1 MERRSSAPATLTLA
15 LQGCAA
21 RRGQDVPQ
29 HDMDILHVL
38 TRCSTRAPCRPSCAS
53 LTSNPAIK
61 SFAARHLPATF
72 PTATIFLVRP
82 VLALMVTQ
90 DLSHGVATPQ
100 VGLALPSLL
109 RRANALAM
117 ILAAVWT
124 QSGSAG
130 QQPRRVRIASGTK
143 ITTRKVSALAGT
155 RDAKMQS
162 GTSAAGSSESN
173 LMQTASGSRNLRRQ
187 RQACAGALIRA
198 ALMQQ
203 VSMPRQSRGR
213 WK

>member
-1 MERRSSAPATLTLA
+1 METVSSVPLVLA
-15 LQGCAA
+15 LVLQRCAA
-21 RRGQDVPQ
+21 RREQ
-29 HDMDILHVL
+29 HA
-38 TRCSTRAPCRPSCAS
+38 TRPDTRHTRAQLACSTRAPCRTSCAS

-61 SFAARHLPATF
+61 SFAARQLPATF
-72 PTATIFLVRP
+72 PTATTFLVRP
-82 VLALMVTQ
+82 VPVLMTTQ
-90 DLSHGVATPQ
+90 DLSRGVATLQ
-100 VGLALPSLL
+100 VALALPTLQ
-109 RRANALAM
+109 RRVSALAM
-117 ILAAVWT
+117 ILAAAWT

-173 LMQTASGSRNLRRQ
+173 LMPTASGLRNLRRR

-203 VSMPRQSRGR
+203 LSMPRQSPGR